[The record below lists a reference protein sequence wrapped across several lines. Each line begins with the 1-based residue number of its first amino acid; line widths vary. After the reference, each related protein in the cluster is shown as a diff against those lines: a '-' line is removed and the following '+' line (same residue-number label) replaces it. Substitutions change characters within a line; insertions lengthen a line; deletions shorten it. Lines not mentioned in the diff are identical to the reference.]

1 MVKVISLSDE
11 AYGKLSIIKRD
22 LSFSKVIISLIEE
35 KNKKSLRD
43 FAGVWSEDESEK
55 FKTFVKENRKKQ
67 KMRRVNF

>member
-11 AYGKLSIIKRD
+11 AYGKLSIIKRN

-43 FAGVWSEDESEK
+43 FAGVWSEGEGAK
-55 FKTFVKENRKKQ
+55 FKAFVNKNRKKQ
-67 KMRRVNF
+67 KMRSVNF